1 MSGSVLV
8 TGGTGLI
15 GAHVARKLL
24 AAGCRPVLFDAF
36 PSDANI
42 HDLHGQ
48 VTVERGDVSD
58 MTDLLRVVHK
68 HSVDRVIHLAAVLTI
83 EAAVNPSRALL
94 INCLGTSNIFELARA
109 FAFKRV
115 VYASSAA
122 VYASRPRY
130 VALLGRHVVTEEDLP
145 DPGDLYGST
154 KSLCEG
160 LGAQAVRDGLDV
172 VGLRPVM
179 TFGVGRLTGAVGI
192 LNLAMR
198 DATLS
203 GRGVVTQ
210 PWLPDTRINPMYAK
224 DCADLFVR
232 TCLFDKRLTKPVYN
246 LGTGEYYSIREMMD
260 LALRSMPQ
268 GSRIEFENRSAV
280 EGEGVVVPSFDY
292 ADLDSS
298 AIRHELGWTP
308 EYGFAAA
315 ARECVATYLQNATR
329 GATAQGRPP

>member
-1 MSGSVLV
+1 MIESVLV

-15 GAHVARKLL
+15 GAHVARRLL
-24 AAGCRPVLFDAF
+24 AVGCRPVLFDAA
-36 PSDANI
+36 PSAANI
-42 HDLHGQ
+42 QDLNGQ

-58 MTDLLRVVHK
+58 LTDLLRVVRK
-68 HSVDRVIHLAAVLTI
+68 HSVERVIHLAAVLTI
-83 EAAVNPSRALL
+83 QAALNPSRALL
-94 INCLGTSNIFELARA
+94 INCLGTSHIFELARA

-122 VYASRPRY
+122 VYAPRPCY
-130 VALLGRHVVTEEDLP
+130 DALLGRHRVNEADP
-145 DPGDLYGST
+145 PAPGDLYGST
-154 KSLCEG
+154 KSMCEG

-179 TFGVGRLTGAVGI
+179 TFGVGRMTGAVGI

-198 DATLS
+198 DATLT

-210 PWLPDTRINPMYAK
+210 PWLPETRINPMYVK

-246 LGTGEYYSIREMMD
+246 LGTGEYYGIREMMD
-260 LALRSMPQ
+260 MAVRSMPP
-268 GSRIEFENRSAV
+268 GSRIDFENRGAV
-280 EGEGVVVPSFDY
+280 ESDGVAVPVFDY

-298 AIRHELGWTP
+298 AIRGELGWAP
-308 EYGFAAA
+308 EYGFAAG
-315 ARECVATYLQNATR
+315 ARECVETYHQGAR
-329 GATAQGRPP
+329 RDATA